1 MKLYFF
7 AIAVVLVELS
17 SSKMMI
23 DAFNI
28 ILNPTSSTRSTII
41 EKTSK
46 STTYHKSVLSSK
58 RRQNHHV
65 LSANDVDIHDNSDDE
80 EDDDEEEEV
89 EPGQMRVSEMKSELD
104 LRGVDYSDC
113 FDKESLTQRLIE
125 ARASGKANPE
135 ILDKFNKAKLEET
148 FNEKK
153 LEIKDEDLE
162 SITANDGTL
171 PGGLSPETF
180 QKMIGNPELMTLL
193 QSTKMQEAM
202 KLMMT
207 GGPEELQAAI
217 DADPE
222 LKETLGKLQEVMGEL
237 GPLDPN

>member
-1 MKLYFF
+1 M
-7 AIAVVLVELS
+7 
-17 SSKMMI
+17 
-23 DAFNI
+23 
-28 ILNPTSSTRSTII
+28 
-41 EKTSK
+41 SK
-46 STTYHKSVLSSK
+46 STTHHQNCLFSSK
-58 RRQNHHV
+58 RQYHR
-65 LSANDVDIHDNSDDE
+65 LFANDVETPDNSDDE
-80 EDDDEEEEV
+80 DDDDDDEEV
-89 EPGQMRVSEMKSELD
+89 EPGQMRLSEIKSELE

-113 FDKESLTQRLIE
+113 FDRESLTQKLIE

-153 LEIKDEDLE
+153 LEIKDEDLK

-171 PGGLSPETF
+171 PGGLSPEIF

-202 KLMMT
+202 KHMMT

-217 DADPE
+217 DADPQ
-222 LKETLGKLQEVMGEL
+222 LKDTLGKLQEVIGKL
-237 GPLDPN
+237 GPLDAK